1 MYPIGHPLWKLA
13 ARCGITIR
21 IPVNVERDTQAQVYI
36 ATSPKLPGLVVEASS
51 LDELRAEVIDVASML
66 ISEQVHSQR
75 TSTNPEFK
83 FSEQAMA
90 GS

>member
-1 MYPIGHPLWKLA
+1 MYPIGYPFWKLA

-66 ISEQVHSQR
+66 IVTQSPRQI
-75 TSTNPEFK
+75 K
-83 FSEQAMA
+83 Y
-90 GS
+90 